1 MAKKQQE
8 SQALQ
13 KVNDFMDNIDLFIEQ
28 YKNIIIGVIV
38 GLVLLF
44 GGLYAYKHFIKAP
57 KEAKAKDAIFNAQY
71 LFAKDSFQLALNG
84 SGNIQGFK
92 KIADEYGS
100 TAAGNTAKFYAG
112 VCNLNLKKYAEAV
125 KYLEDFSTKDPL
137 GNARKYG
144 CLGDA
149 YAEQK
154 KMDEAINNYKK
165 AYAYDNEVTA
175 PTYMYRAALA
185 LELSD
190 KKNEALEL
198 YKKLNTT
205 YPNSQ
210 EGQAAE
216 LSIGKLEQQV
226 K

>member
-1 MAKKQQE
+1 MRHATQPQGVSGKQ
-8 SQALQ
+8 
-13 KVNDFMDNIDLFIEQ
+13 IE
-28 YKNIIIGVIV
+28 KT
-38 GLVLLF
+38 
-44 GGLYAYKHFIKAP
+44 IKL
-57 KEAKAKDAIFNAQY
+57 E
-71 LFAKDSFQLALNG
+71 
-84 SGNIQGFK
+84 
-92 KIADEYGS
+92 KIANEYGS

-112 VCNLNLKKYAEAV
+112 VCNLKKKKYADAI
-125 KYLEDFSTKDPL
+125 KFLEDFSTDDPL
-137 GNARKYG
+137 VNARKFG

-154 KMDEAINNYKK
+154 KMDVAISNYKK
-165 AYAYDNEVTA
+165 AYAYDNEITA

-198 YKKLNTT
+198 YQKLNTT

-226 K
+226 KQTFRVQI